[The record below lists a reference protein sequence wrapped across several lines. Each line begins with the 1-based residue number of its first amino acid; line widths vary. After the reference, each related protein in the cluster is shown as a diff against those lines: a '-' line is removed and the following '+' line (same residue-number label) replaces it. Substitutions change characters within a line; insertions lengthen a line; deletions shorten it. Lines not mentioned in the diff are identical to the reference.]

1 MGLRQTL
8 NENPVVT
15 SAIIGVITLAALFFA
30 FKSACGSR
38 TTGGTPGADKAFFTF
53 DEGKTWFVDD
63 KSNLPPYT
71 KDGKQAL
78 RARVYKC
85 GGKEVV
91 LLLEQYPASVK
102 TEIEAGSNPML
113 IAQALEVRRVG
124 DKKWVSMQK
133 NLMEYGKVTN
143 VKCPDGSPAVHVD
156 PPAD

>member
-30 FKSACGSR
+30 FKSACGGPSQ
-38 TTGGTPGADKAFFTF
+38 GTPGETKAYFTF

-63 KSNLPPYT
+63 KDNLPPYT

-78 RARVYKC
+78 RARLYKC

-91 LLLEQYPASVK
+91 LLLEQYPPDVK
-102 TEIEAGSNPML
+102 SQIEAGSNPML
-113 IAQALEVRRVG
+113 IAQGLEVRRVG

-143 VKCPDGSPAVHVD
+143 VKCPDGSPATLIE
-156 PPAD
+156 PPKD

>member
-15 SAIIGVITLAALFFA
+15 SAVIGAITLAALFFA

-38 TTGGTPGADKAFFTF
+38 ATGVPGADKAFFTF

-85 GGKEVV
+85 GGKEMV
-91 LLLEQYPASVK
+91 LLLEQYPEGVK
-102 TEIEAGSNPML
+102 EQIETNPML
-113 IAQALEVRRVG
+113 QAQGLEVKRPA

-143 VKCPDGSPAVHVD
+143 VKCPDGSPATLVE
-156 PPAD
+156 PPRD